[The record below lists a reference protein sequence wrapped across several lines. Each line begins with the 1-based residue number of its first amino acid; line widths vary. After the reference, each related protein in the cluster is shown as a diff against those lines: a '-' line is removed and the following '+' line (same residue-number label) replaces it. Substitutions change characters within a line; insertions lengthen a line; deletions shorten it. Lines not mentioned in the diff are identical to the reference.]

1 MSNSTRIL
9 VILAAV
15 CFAVLWFANLQY
27 RDLFQTDEGRYA
39 EIPRE
44 MVASGDWLTP
54 RLDGLKYFEK
64 PALQYWTTAVA
75 YELFG
80 QSNWTSRL
88 WTALTGFLGVLMTAW
103 VGWRLFDRRTAWCAA
118 LLLGSGMYYIIMG
131 HFNTLDMGVSFF
143 MCMSAFAF
151 LLAMQSADDAQG
163 SASAARPLEVPEGGG
178 GRGAPIGA
186 PGAAD
191 AQGSASAAGGR
202 TPGAAASNIA
212 RRRGWMYLA
221 WAAAALGMLSK
232 GLEAVVLPGAVFIIY
247 TLISRDWKRWKQ
259 LHWYGGVIIFLIIAA
274 PWFVAV
280 SLRNPEFFH
289 HFFIYEH
296 FQRFLTPVA
305 HRPGAW
311 WYFIPVLL
319 FGLLPWWPQ
328 FVRSIVRVFWRADA
342 NAQTSGFHYTLFL
355 WIWCVLIF
363 VFFSFSDSKLM
374 SYILPIM
381 PALALI
387 IGRELAQRRRG
398 DVFISAIL
406 CMLLAIVGLWLAPLL
421 QRDGGNVSLELY
433 KAFLP
438 WLVVGCALLLIIAIA
453 GFFTAYF
460 RQVGVAM
467 ALLGVAL
474 FLATQVVTTGAQV
487 FSPVY
492 SGHSLAKQ
500 INAYNKPGIPFYSLN
515 DYQQSLPF
523 YLKRTLTLV
532 AYQGELAFGI
542 SREPDQWIPT
552 LPDFIARWQNDPQ
565 ALAVMPIT
573 TYNELAKQ
581 GVPMQVIGRDPER
594 VAVKKP

>member
-1 MSNSTRIL
+1 MSSSTRIL
-9 VILAAV
+9 VILAAA

-44 MVASGDWLTP
+44 MLASGDWVTP

-88 WTALTGFLGVLMTAW
+88 WTALTGFLGVLMAAW

-143 MCMSAFAF
+143 MCASIFAF
-151 LLAMQSADDAQG
+151 LFAMQAGDAEDVG
-163 SASAARPLEVPEGGG
+163 K
-178 GRGAPIGA
+178 
-186 PGAAD
+186 
-191 AQGSASAAGGR
+191 
-202 TPGAAASNIA
+202 
-212 RRRGWMYLA
+212 RRGWMYVA

-232 GLEAVVLPGAVFIIY
+232 GLEAIVLLALTFIVY
-247 TLISRDWKRWKQ
+247 TLITRDWKRWKQ
-259 LHWYGGVIIFLIIAA
+259 LHYYGGVLIFLIIAA
-274 PWFVAV
+274 PWFVVV
-280 SLRNPEFFH
+280 SLRNPDFFY

-296 FQRFLTPVA
+296 FYRFLTPEA
-305 HRPGAW
+305 HRTQPW
-311 WYFIPVLL
+311 WFFIPVLL

-328 FVRSIVRVFWRADA
+328 FVRAIVSPFRRPDKLPRPM
-342 NAQTSGFHYTLFL
+342 GFKHVLFL
-355 WIWCVLIF
+355 WTWCVVVF
-363 VFFSFSDSKLM
+363 VFFSFSDSKLA
-374 SYILPIM
+374 SYILPIF

-398 DVFISAIL
+398 DVLISAIL
-406 CMLLAIVGLWLAPLL
+406 CMLLAIVGLWLVPLL
-421 QRDGGNVSLELY
+421 QDGGKVPLELY

-438 WLVVGCALLLIIAIA
+438 WLLAGCAFLLFIAVVS
-453 GFFTAYF
+453 FFVAYF
-460 RQVGVAM
+460 RQVSVAT
-467 ALLGVAL
+467 ALIGAGL
-474 FLATQVVTTGAQV
+474 FLTIQGVTTGAQAL
-487 FSPVY
+487 SPVY
-492 SGHSLAKQ
+492 SGHSLAEQ
-500 INAYNKPGIPFYSLN
+500 ISAYNKPGTPFYSVN

-532 AYQGELAFGI
+532 AYQGELDFGI
-542 SREPDQWIPT
+542 SREPDKWIPD
-552 LPDFIARWQNDPQ
+552 LGAFIKRWQSDSQ
-565 ALAVMPIT
+565 ALAVMPAAT
-573 TYNELAKQ
+573 FDTLEKQ